1 MLVYIAD
8 DEEIIHRSLKE
19 TLNKQYGEVTYAD
32 YYKIRDLVMDLHD
45 KKQDGTIS
53 DISLIFLDNWF
64 DKSGKGVTGMDK
76 LPSIRKQAPD
86 TPIIFFTAEEDYSI
100 VSKTSDFAEVRYL
113 VKPLKPSQLYAA
125 IDELLRDHKRYAG
138 YEEAL
143 KESQKTIE
151 NLRGTLKNMSD
162 EDQQIDVIY
171 EHIKDNQEIIIRHN
185 KEQYNVAN
193 DSLAKKYPGFDK
205 KVLKFIST
213 GEFLF
218 GLLCQNK
225 IDFSPVAIAY
235 AKGVEAL
242 ATRLLKKKGFLEG
255 GKHLMLGEACNALHK
270 KSLHIES
277 WFLNELTAFKDL
289 RNKVAHQFGV
299 SRQDLDNMR
308 KILFDDKTVKNGL
321 DILKFFNDEI
331 LHSDTTVH

>member
-19 TLNKQYGEVTYAD
+19 TLNRQYGELKFVD
-32 YYKIRDLVMDLHD
+32 YYKVRDLVMGLHD
-45 KKQDGTIS
+45 RKQDGTVS

-100 VSKTSDFAEVRYL
+100 VSKTSAFEEVRYL
-113 VKPLKPSQLYAA
+113 VKPIKPSQLYAA

-143 KESQKTIE
+143 SESTKTID
-151 NLRGTLKNMSD
+151 NLRETLKNMES

-171 EHIKDNQEIIIRHN
+171 EHIKDNQEVIIRHN
-185 KEQYNVAN
+185 KEQYNVATE
-193 DSLAKKYPGFDK
+193 SLAQKYPGFDK
-205 KVLKFIST
+205 KVLKFLST

-218 GLLCQNK
+218 KLLGENK

-255 GKHLMLGEACNALHK
+255 GAHLMLGEACNALRK
-270 KSLHIES
+270 KSLHMES
-277 WFLNELTAFKDL
+277 WFLEELFSFRDL

-321 DILKFFNDEI
+321 DILRFFNDE
-331 LHSDTTVH
+331 LLR